1 MDCQSSID
9 AKCPQLRRLP
19 AITNPVIRS
28 SLLLA
33 ETLSAVLQDEPTSLH
48 STVYLQTLRI
58 IRLTDQT
65 RDEVC
70 LRYFRGMHSFIPIL
84 SAPRFHEQLTHS
96 AALPSATFSVLLLS
110 MALVT
115 YIPSLATSSSAV
127 DPATLYL
134 TTKSLYTQTLASFPD
149 SLLLVQAGII
159 IASYEYATRMINE
172 AFCSISVCARMG
184 YATGLHRLNLTEGS
198 DHSSQAAEKNNTWWG
213 VVITERSGLESLLLC
228 VRSKI

>member
-1 MDCQSSID
+1 
-9 AKCPQLRRLP
+9 
-19 AITNPVIRS
+19 
-28 SLLLA
+28 
-33 ETLSAVLQDEPTSLH
+33 
-48 STVYLQTLRI
+48 
-58 IRLTDQT
+58 
-65 RDEVC
+65 
-70 LRYFRGMHSFIPIL
+70 
-84 SAPRFHEQLTHS
+84 
-96 AALPSATFSVLLLS
+96 

-213 VVITERSGLESLLLC
+213 VVITERSGLEWYYFC